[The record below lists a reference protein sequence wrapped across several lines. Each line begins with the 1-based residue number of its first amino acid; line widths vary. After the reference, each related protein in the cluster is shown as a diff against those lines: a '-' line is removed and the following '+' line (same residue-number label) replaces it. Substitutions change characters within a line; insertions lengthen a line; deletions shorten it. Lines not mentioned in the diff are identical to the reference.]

1 MLGIDNG
8 GTVAKAGLFDVQGRE
23 LATAG
28 RKTPMSSPAPGHTER
43 DAEVLWQATA
53 EAVREVIERAGVAPG
68 QIACV
73 ATAGHGNGLYLV
85 DGDGQPV
92 RPGIVSTDTRAAEY
106 VARWNAEGVAGAVRP
121 KTMQSLWPGQPNALL
136 AWLQDNEPE
145 SIQRAAWALMC
156 KDFIRAKLTG
166 EFYLEETDASAT
178 SLMDVGTGRYD
189 DDLLA
194 ACGIAGLAR
203 LLPPVRRSDA
213 TCGQVTTQAAAQTG
227 LRAGTPVAGG
237 LFDADACGL
246 AAGIVD
252 ERQLQIIAGT
262 WSVNQYV
269 SRTPVVDP
277 DVFMTS
283 RYCVPGYYLIME
295 ASATSASNLEWF
307 VNNILGPESAALHA
321 RGESILDV
329 CNREVGAID
338 PADSDIVFLPFLF
351 GANASPSAKACLL
364 GMSSWHGR
372 GHVLRAV
379 YDGVVMSHRWHVE
392 RLLRFRNKPDA
403 IRLAGGAA
411 RSRPWRQAFAD
422 AFQTPVEIPAG
433 TELGALGSAI
443 VAGVAAGCFDDY
455 AAAVR
460 AMVHVVGVCNPRP
473 EQGPVYDAKFARY
486 QEVLNNLTPLWSTQ
500 AR

>member
-1 MLGIDNG
+1 MKNYLLGIDNG
-8 GTVAKAGLFDVQGRE
+8 GTVAKAGLFDLQGRE

-43 DAEVLWQATA
+43 DAESLWQATA
-53 EAVREVIERAGVAPG
+53 EAVREVIERAGAAPG

-92 RPGIVSTDTRAAEY
+92 RPGIVSTDTRAADY
-106 VARWNAEGVAGAVRP
+106 VARWNAEGVADAVRP

-145 SIQRAAWALMC
+145 SLRRAAWALMC

-166 EFYLEETDASAT
+166 EFFSEETDASAT

-203 LLPPVRRSDA
+203 LLPPVRRADA
-213 TCGQVTTQAAAQTG
+213 ICGQVTPRAAGQTG

-262 WSVNQYV
+262 SNA
-269 SRTPVVDP
+269 
-277 DVFMTS
+277 
-283 RYCVPGYYLIME
+283 CCG
-295 ASATSASNLEWF
+295 SATSRTR
-307 VNNILGPESAALHA
+307 SAWPGAPRAAA
-321 RGESILDV
+321 RGVRRSQTHS
-329 CNREVGAID
+329 R
-338 PADSDIVFLPFLF
+338 
-351 GANASPSAKACLL
+351 
-364 GMSSWHGR
+364 R
-372 GHVLRAV
+372 
-379 YDGVVMSHRWHVE
+379 
-392 RLLRFRNKPDA
+392 
-403 IRLAGGAA
+403 
-411 RSRPWRQAFAD
+411 RSRYPPEPNWERWARPFWPVLPRAASTTMPRPFTPWFTSSTYA
-422 AFQTPVEIPAG
+422 IPARNRDPF
-433 TELGALGSAI
+433 TTRSS
-443 VAGVAAGCFDDY
+443 
-455 AAAVR
+455 R
-460 AMVHVVGVCNPRP
+460 ATR
-473 EQGPVYDAKFARY
+473 RY
-486 QEVLNNLTPLWSTQ
+486 
-500 AR
+500 